1 MAPQPSLEKLVAD
14 VTYLQTDMAKVGQLV
29 DRLDVTIDRMTE
41 VSTSLSRLL
50 AVHETKLTALEMLST
65 NITELVERR
74 RVEMEDKVQQLHAR
88 ISSGE
93 RELSTKIDEQ
103 YDDILAEI
111 KEMRKESAAQH
122 TELNARITTMEKW
135 MWVIVG
141 GAIVVGV
148 LLDKINIPSLFS

>member
-1 MAPQPSLEKLVAD
+1 MSAAVMQAKLWYAQRISAMILGICVAIH
-14 VTYLQTDMAKVGQLV
+14 LV
-29 DRLDVTIDRMTE
+29 IIFYAIRGG
-41 VSTSLSRLL
+41 
-50 AVHETKLTALEMLST
+50 LTAQEILSKNT
-65 NITELVERR
+65 ADLVEKR

-93 RELSTKIDEQ
+93 RELSEKIDKQ
-103 YDDILAEI
+103 YDDIIDEL

-122 TELNARITTMEKW
+122 AELNARITTMEKW

-148 LLDKINIPSLFS
+148 LLDKINISALFG

>member
-1 MAPQPSLEKLVAD
+1 MAQPSLEKLAAD
-14 VTYLQTDMAKVGQLV
+14 VTYLQTDMAKVGTLV
-29 DRLDVTIDRMTE
+29 DRLDVTIDKLTE
-41 VSTSLSRLL
+41 VSTSLSHLL
-50 AVHETKLTALEMLST
+50 AVHETKLTAQEILSKNT
-65 NITELVERR
+65 ADLVEKR

-93 RELSTKIDEQ
+93 RELSEKIDKQ
-103 YDDILAEI
+103 YDDIIDEL

-122 TELNARITTMEKW
+122 AELNARITTMEKW

-148 LLDKINIPSLFS
+148 LLDKINISALFG